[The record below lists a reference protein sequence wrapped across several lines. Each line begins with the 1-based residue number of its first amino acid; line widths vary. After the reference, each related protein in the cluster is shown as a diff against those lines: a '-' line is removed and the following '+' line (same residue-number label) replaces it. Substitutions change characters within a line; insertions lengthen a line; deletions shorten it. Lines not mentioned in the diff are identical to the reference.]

1 MLDRFRILD
10 LTDDRGHFCGMILAQ
25 LGAEVIAIE
34 PPGGQRS
41 RHQGPFAGD
50 VRDPEKSLTYWAY
63 NRAKQSLVLDLD
75 ESGDLERLEELA
87 ATADAVVASDGSNA
101 DLASLSR
108 K

>member
-41 RHQGPFAGD
+41 RFQMPFACNKKY
-50 VRDPEKSLTYWAY
+50 P
-63 NRAKQSLVLDLD
+63 
-75 ESGDLERLEELA
+75 
-87 ATADAVVASDGSNA
+87 
-101 DLASLSR
+101 
-108 K
+108 